1 MSPFAGEG
9 ANLAMY
15 DGAVLAGK
23 IADALSLAT
32 DNSTRETLESA
43 IASYEQEMFVLSKQ
57 IAQASDDNLKA
68 MISERGL
75 QGAIEYIETA
85 MKGE

>member
-23 IADALSLAT
+23 IADALSPAT
-32 DNSTRETLESA
+32 DNTRETLESA
-43 IASYEQEMFVLSKQ
+43 IASYEQEMFVFSKQ